1 MINVVLNE
9 AVQREK
15 IQKIKNK
22 SVSMVLLDSAM
33 NDLLLVKPEYK
44 AEE

>member
-1 MINVVLNE
+1 MFLSE
-9 AVQREK
+9 DTK
-15 IQKIKNK
+15 KKKKKK

>member
-1 MINVVLNE
+1 MKLF
-9 AVQREK
+9 REK
-15 IQKIKNK
+15 RYKKKKKK